1 MLRPTPPSPPAGS
14 SNPAPSVR
22 TVIRPDPEKRVL
34 VISKGISITGT
45 ITDAERVVVEGTL
58 ESPLVQ
64 ATEFAIS
71 PTGVFRGEAEVDEAD
86 IGGLAEG
93 VVTARAALQLRS
105 TGKVIGTARYR
116 RLQVEDG
123 GQISGNMEMLAD
135 QGATSAPA
143 PAPAPAAPA
152 AAPAPAPASESRP
165 SALPVKPDFN
175 G

>member
-1 MLRPTPPSPPAGS
+1 MLRPNIPTPPAGS
-14 SNPAPSVR
+14 SAPAQTVR

-34 VISKGISITGT
+34 VIGKGISITGT
-45 ITDAERVVVEGTL
+45 IADAERVVVEGTL
-58 ESPLVQ
+58 ESPLVR

-93 VVTARAALQLRS
+93 VITARSALQLRS
-105 TGKVIGTARYR
+105 TGKVSGTARYR

-123 GQISGNMEMLAD
+123 GQISGNMEMITEHNAP
-135 QGATSAPA
+135 SAP
-143 PAPAPAAPA
+143 PAPVAAQAPPPAAPV
-152 AAPAPAPASESRP
+152 ESRP
-165 SALPVKPDFN
+165 SALPVKPDLI